1 MSIRCLILVLA
12 IAIGIQ
18 NTCPQ
23 GLAAKTAFV
32 SCQKTHCPMKE
43 HKPAKTEGQADT
55 KKDISN
61 VKQTFV
67 LNIVSRDNTFQ
78 ILAQTHG
85 LLSVDSPDLEEIFS
99 DPLFRPPIFAPLS

>member
-1 MSIRCLILVLA
+1 LILVLA

-23 GLAAKTAFV
+23 GWAAKTAFV

-43 HKPAKTEGQADT
+43 HNPAKTKDQTDT
-55 KKDISN
+55 KKDLSN

-67 LNIVSRDNTFQ
+67 LNIVCRDNTFQ
-78 ILAQTHG
+78 ILAQTDR
-85 LLSVDSPDLEEIFS
+85 SVAIDSPDLKEIFS
-99 DPLFRPPIFAPLS
+99 DPLFRPPIFTPLS